1 MSTDPQRRAEDER
14 NMQLA
19 ISEALRGR
27 YTAHPNP
34 IVGAVIVRDG
44 RVIGRGFHA
53 RAGEAHAERNA
64 IANATEDVRGA
75 TMYVTLEPCSHHG
88 RTPPCTEG
96 IIEAGI
102 GRVVAGCIDPNP
114 RVSGSGIATLRAA
127 GVDVEVGV
135 LGDACWA
142 LNLDFVVHI
151 RERRPLVMA
160 KLATSLDGRIA
171 TRTGESK
178 WITGPASRRRVHE
191 LRRDHHAILVGKNTL
206 LADDPSLTT
215 RLEDQPDA
223 RSAHRYVLDAR
234 LEVPDGA
241 KVLDVTAAPTTIV
254 CGPDASA
261 ERRAALIAR
270 GVEVLEVPRGPTGLD
285 VTAVLA
291 AIAARGYIS
300 VLVEGGGA
308 LVGSLMDAGLIDR
321 MAVFTAPVV
330 LGGAGAVPSVG
341 GEGVA
346 DMASA
351 PRAHRMT
358 VERLGDDVLMLADL
372 SPHLARPGAVDPD
385 SAGH

>member
-1 MSTDPQRRAEDER
+1 MTADAQRRAADER
-14 NMQLA
+14 NMRLA
-19 ISEALRGR
+19 IDEALRGR
-27 YTAHPNP
+27 FTAHPNP

-114 RVSGSGIATLRAA
+114 RVSGSGLAALRAA
-127 GVDVEVGV
+127 GVEVQVGV
-135 LGDACWA
+135 LGDECWA

-171 TRTGESK
+171 TRTGQSK
-178 WITGPASRRRVHE
+178 WITGPESRRRVHE
-191 LRRDHHAILVGKNTL
+191 MRRDHHAILVGKNTL

-215 RLEDQPDA
+215 RLDDQPDA
-223 RSAHRYVLDAR
+223 RSPHRYVLDAR

-241 KVLDVTAAPTTIV
+241 KVLDVSVTPTTIV
-254 CGPDASA
+254 CGPEAPVD
-261 ERRAALIAR
+261 RRAALESL
-270 GVEVLEVPRGPTGLD
+270 GVEVLQVPRGPSGLD
-285 VTAVLA
+285 LLSVLE

-308 LVGSLMDAGLIDR
+308 LVGSLMDARLVDR

-330 LGGAGAVPSVG
+330 LGGAGAIPSVG

-351 PRAHRMT
+351 PRAHRMS
-358 VERLGDDVLMLADL
+358 VERLGDDVLLLADL
-372 SPHLARPGAVDPD
+372 SPHLARPGAVDPGSVD
-385 SAGH
+385 H